1 MRDGKGRNIELEQ
14 LVDGPVEMPVLPL
27 GVEIPVRRLGGSDA
41 EGQERK
47 DAENQKPEGAP

>member
-1 MRDGKGRNIELEQ
+1 
-14 LVDGPVEMPVLPL
+14 VLPL

-47 DAENQKPEGAP
+47 EAENQKPEGAP